1 MKILMYTLALM
12 SAFFSFNVFS
22 TADCIGSGVYNS
34 IAKKCVV
41 EPKITSIYT
50 ASITVPSQFGGP
62 ATFTSSSPF
71 SESEAQLQAVI
82 STKNLIDSHLTTLL
96 DCDFYYCF
104 QRTTSNFSADPDNV
118 GRFSLTVNYTPNCP
132 EGHDC
137 PNKQPTTTR
146 QNAGYLTPAS
156 VETGPTCP
164 NDNEPL
170 YDNLETFGTTNF
182 CTYQQNQEPEP
193 DDKCDEFGNNSM
205 LPPKSGV
212 GQEGQT
218 ACYTNP
224 TTGLQCQYKQGGD
237 NFIATGK
244 TCDGDE
250 NDYGDKPTP
259 EPPPDGGDDNCYN
272 YGSQGQVLIC
282 DVDPNEGC
290 NPLLINGE
298 TQYQCPAGCGSMDG
312 VYFCTYDDKDGDGV
326 PDDKNGNGVPDK
338 DETCVNGKC
347 TPNRPDDD
355 NTTPTPE
362 KPDMTQTNT
371 RLDSVI
377 GELDSIGGKINKTNQ
392 TLDGINSGI
401 QAMKQ
406 GQEKSNGILTG
417 VEKNTKLTAE
427 NTDVIAGNTKA
438 ILDSINETETGD
450 TFNTELSKS
459 FYESNYEDGFSG
471 VWEIKSKSFEQ
482 TETFKFLQQF
492 KFNSSGSAPDTQICF
507 NMGPSMDFGC
517 AELPLPSPQLLAILK
532 VFILITAAFLCRALI
547 FGG

>member
-1 MKILMYTLALM
+1 MKILIYTLALI
-12 SAFFSFNVFS
+12 SAFFVSAEPDLNDLKPPKMES
-22 TADCIGSGVYNS
+22 TG
-34 IAKKCVV
+34 
-41 EPKITSIYT
+41 
-50 ASITVPSQFGGP
+50 F
-62 ATFTSSSPF
+62 
-71 SESEAQLQAVI
+71 
-82 STKNLIDSHLTTLL
+82 
-96 DCDFYYCF
+96 CDFWLGKLSDVSMDTCG
-104 QRTTSNFSADPDNV
+104 NHIV
-118 GRFSLTVNYTPNCP
+118 EKIKGRPPYPQTVTLVYTDMSS
-132 EGHDC
+132 GSYISIDID
-137 PNKQPTTTR
+137 
-146 QNAGYLTPAS
+146 YLT
-156 VETGPTCP
+156 ETLTSPQNGARYSAPKDTATGTCP
-164 NDNEPL
+164 PDDYPEYNIPVGEGSTLMCAKELQPEP
-170 YDNLETFGTTNF
+170 
-182 CTYQQNQEPEP
+182 EPEP

-224 TTGLQCQYKQGGD
+224 ATGLQCQYKQGGD

-259 EPPPDGGDDNCYN
+259 EPPPDGADDNCYN
-272 YGSQGQVLIC
+272 YGSQGKVLIC

-290 NPLLINGE
+290 NSLLINGE

-312 VYFCTYDDKDGDGV
+312 VYFCTYDDKDGDGK

-355 NTTPTPE
+355 TTPTPE
-362 KPDMTQTNT
+362 TPDMTQTNT

-377 GELDSIGGKINKTNQ
+377 GELDSIGGNIRKTNQ

-401 QAMKQ
+401 QGIKQ
-406 GQEKSNGILTG
+406 GQDKSNGLLSG

-427 NTDVIAGNTKA
+427 NTDVIAGNTKG
-438 ILDSINETETGD
+438 ILDTLSETD
-450 TFNTELSKS
+450 VVNNFNPDSSFS
-459 FYESNYEDGFSG
+459 FYESSYENGLEG
-471 VWEIKSKSFEQ
+471 VWNEKSLEFKQ
-482 TETFKFLQQF
+482 TETFNFLQQF
-492 KFNSSGSAPDTQICF
+492 AFNSGGSPPDTQICF
-507 NMGPSMDFGC
+507 NLGSHMDFGC
-517 AELPLPSPQLLAILK
+517 ADLPTPSPQLLAILK